1 MFNLTKEEL
10 NKILLRNPSLSI
22 QGNHPEK
29 VVSEQFYKSEAKDY
43 PKKNNKYYNVPVYVF
58 EDGFVFVDNNN
69 KRKDLDVHTEVKE
82 HGKVIDKFDST
93 KEYGRFLELKLL
105 EKAGDISDLKRQ
117 VPLTIQQGFRYNNET
132 LRPIVYRADFVYK
145 RNGETIVEDV
155 KGFDSKTGKWRTTE
169 TFELKWKL
177 LEAKYPTYKF
187 VIV

>member
-117 VPLTIQQGFRYNNET
+117 VPLTKALGTTTRHFAQLFIAQT
-132 LRPIVYRADFVYK
+132 LFTNA
-145 RNGETIVEDV
+145 
-155 KGFDSKTGKWRTTE
+155 TGRQS
-169 TFELKWKL
+169 LKM
-177 LEAKYPTYKF
+177 
-187 VIV
+187 